1 MLETRRYVERDRV
14 ERDRVEGQQSSRLPV
29 ESGCFISSEPQRL
42 EEEEEEEEAD
52 ERESSSERSIC
63 W

>member
-1 MLETRRYVERDRV
+1 MLSMLETRRHVERDRV
-14 ERDRVEGQQSSRLPV
+14 ERDRVEGQQSSRLPG
-29 ESGCFISSEPQRL
+29 ESGCFISSEPERL
-42 EEEEEEEEAD
+42 EEEEGD